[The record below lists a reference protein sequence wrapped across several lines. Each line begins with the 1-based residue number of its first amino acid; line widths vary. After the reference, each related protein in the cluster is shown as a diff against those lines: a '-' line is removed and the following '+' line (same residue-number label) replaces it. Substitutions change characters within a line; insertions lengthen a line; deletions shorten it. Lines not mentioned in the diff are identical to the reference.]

1 MDVNKIVFD
10 LFIMMFPSYSD
21 EIISYKYIGDKET
34 IFYMRDNSKV
44 IFDEL
49 DKSARY
55 IKPRE
60 NMDSELSEEE
70 WKKEFSRKLNR
81 KISLK
86 NITRKELSD
95 KAGISDRT
103 LRRCFHGD
111 SVPDIFTLHKIAKVL
126 ECNEAELIYFN
137 YLL

>member
-1 MDVNKIVFD
+1 MDTNKAVFN

-21 EIISYKYIGDKET
+21 EIMNYKYIGDRET
-34 IFYMRDNSKV
+34 IFYMKDNSKV

-60 NMDSELSEEE
+60 NMSSELSEEE
-70 WKKEFSRKLNR
+70 WKNEFSRKLNR

-86 NITRKELSD
+86 NITKKELSD
-95 KAGISDRT
+95 KVDISYAT
-103 LRRCFHGD
+103 LRRYFYGD
-111 SVPDIFTLHKIAKVL
+111 SIPDIFTLRKIAKVL